1 MLNNQEIQI
10 EEMQYSFIAKLERA
24 QKRYNDL
31 KHKRRKL
38 HTKKARHLIK
48 ERMHG

>member
-38 HTKKARHLIK
+38 HTKKNRKAYSNA
-48 ERMHG
+48 